1 MMDMMEMSTLFAGAI
16 AVSVAVIAVV
26 QVATC
31 VYGARVARRV
41 DRLADRIEQE
51 IQPALTRVSTASG
64 DVARVTSL
72 AVAQLERVDHLFARL
87 AGRLDH
93 IMNAG
98 EGAVVEPVRR
108 SLALLHGLRAA
119 IVALREPG
127 RGTPKQRA
135 ESRDDDQ
142 EALFIG

>member
-1 MMDMMEMSTLFAGAI
+1 MMEMSTLFAGAI

-93 IMNAG
+93 LMNAG

-119 IVALREPG
+119 IVALREQG
-127 RGTPKQRA
+127 RGTPKQRT

>member
-1 MMDMMEMSTLFAGAI
+1 MMEMSTLFVGAI
-16 AVSVAVIAVV
+16 AVSVAVIAMV

-93 IMNAG
+93 LMNAG

-127 RGTPKQRA
+127 RGTPKQRTEA
-135 ESRDDDQ
+135 RDDDQ

>member
-1 MMDMMEMSTLFAGAI
+1 MMEMSTLFVGAI
-16 AVSVAVIAVV
+16 AVSVAVIAMV

-93 IMNAG
+93 LMNAG
-98 EGAVVEPVRR
+98 EGAVVGPVRR

-119 IVALREPG
+119 IVALREPD
-127 RGTPKQRA
+127 RKTPKQRA
-135 ESRDDDQ
+135 ESR
-142 EALFIG
+142 AGGVNR

>member
-1 MMDMMEMSTLFAGAI
+1 MMEMSTLFAGAI

-87 AGRLDH
+87 AGRFDH
-93 IMNAG
+93 LMNAG

-127 RGTPKQRA
+127 RGTPKQRT